1 MLRFDDTTSLVYV
14 ADPSCRSCSADIE
27 ALTRLAPPSVR
38 VLLMAAVQDKD
49 QALRSVATTY
59 RRTWPYVVNAGPAE
73 SLGLPAPCV
82 VVIGRGGF
90 SVAFV
95 KAPLVERLVPVLE
108 VFAKR
113 DVAETPPRPSWNRVP
128 VERRPPTPRLALL
141 ANGLAPGED
150 EPAPAA
156 FAQAVAA
163 FDAGHPAEALKLF
176 EALREAGDGWL
187 LGPEARLD
195 RALCLAALGRR
206 EEARLLLLKTGDSRF
221 QEAVNQQLERIG
233 SARRR

>member
-1 MLRFDDTTSLVYV
+1 
-14 ADPSCRSCSADIE
+14 
-27 ALTRLAPPSVR
+27 
-38 VLLMAAVQDKD
+38 MAAVQDKD

-95 KAPLVERLVPVLE
+95 KAPLVERLAPVLE

-113 DVAETPPRPSWNRVP
+113 DVAETLPRPSWNRVP

-141 ANGLAPGED
+141 ASGLAPGED

-163 FDAGHPAEALKLF
+163 FDAGNPAEALQAVRGAARGRRRLAASDPRHGWIARS
-176 EALREAGDGWL
+176 ALRLW
-187 LGPEARLD
+187 
-195 RALCLAALGRR
+195 AA
-206 EEARLLLLKTGDSRF
+206 
-221 QEAVNQQLERIG
+221 
-233 SARRR
+233 ARRRACCF